1 MTERR
6 IGVDRR
12 NGLAPGWRRF
22 FALDDRRFTLE
33 ALLIFS
39 LGFAAVTIAFVL
51 LPVAT
56 MGALCVS
63 VLDMTH
69 RRLSS
74 ARA

>member
-1 MTERR
+1 MAERL

-12 NGLAPGWRRF
+12 NALLPVGGRF
-22 FALDDRRFTLE
+22 FALDYRRFTLE
-33 ALLIFS
+33 ALIIFS

-69 RRLSS
+69 RRLRS
-74 ARA
+74 AQT

>member
-12 NGLAPGWRRF
+12 NGLAPGWGRF

-33 ALLIFS
+33 ALIIFV
-39 LGFAAVTIAFVL
+39 LGFVAVTITLVL

-56 MGALCVS
+56 MVALCVG

-69 RRLSS
+69 RRLRS